1 MHLVSA
7 RCRARARLECGSAPV
22 TSVAYAVRL
31 SAAAAACSAG
41 NGRLPWPCWLCQP
54 SLVPTY
60 YSASCLLPS
69 LSSYCGLL
77 AAAAAAEA
85 GALCELFVNRK
96 FVRSSAQS
104 VVGVGCSQS
113 VQCSSPLDSAATRLS
128 YFLQVCRFLRHRS
141 GIFSFVN
148 SRKAN
153 GCCMFQCSA
162 STFLCVVELLI

>member
-1 MHLVSA
+1 VHSVSA
-7 RCRARARLECGSAPV
+7 RCRARLECGSAPV

-41 NGRLPWPCWLCQP
+41 NGRLPWPCWPRQP

-69 LSSYCGLL
+69 LSSCSGLL

-85 GALCELFVNRK
+85 AALCELFVNRK
-96 FVRSSAQS
+96 FVCSSAQS
-104 VVGVGCSQS
+104 VGCSQS